1 MGEISRPRKTL
12 PGWTRRR
19 RSVPVEIDNVKGALP
34 VGDMN
39 MPYLRKLYLYFN
51 KELKGEAGRG

>member
-1 MGEISRPRKTL
+1 MNET
-12 PGWTRRR
+12 TRTAR
-19 RSVPVEIDNVKGALP
+19 VAPPVDVLRAQYWRGKHVKGALP
-34 VGDMN
+34 VGDMH